1 VATGIYELS
10 DCFTLNEMK
19 IVAFCDESSMSDI
32 VSLTSPH
39 ALLCVVAHNRPAAQ
53 RLANELGVEWRIQN
67 RNNTPD
73 EQLLFRELEQFS
85 PDIVLS
91 RSYGLRIPRLIL
103 DLPLVGAI
111 NIHGGLLPEWRG
123 ANILNWVLIE
133 GATETGV
140 TAHWMTEGFDEG
152 PIIARRTLSIDF
164 YDTARTL
171 SHKLRQLSNDI
182 LSSLLKDLEMGVVL
196 PSEPQHDGQA
206 KYYKRRTPED
216 GQIDWKKSNRE
227 IYNLIRALVT
237 PWPGAYTVT
246 ESGTKVVF
254 TDLVPYES
262 IEALRHMYSKNSL
275 TF

>member
-1 VATGIYELS
+1 
-10 DCFTLNEMK
+10 
-19 IVAFCDESSMSDI
+19 MSDI